1 MKYGISVSPALYDN
15 DLDAWIPE
23 RWALETIDVLEAN
36 MMAAFTVHRDFEQSF
51 AAFGDT
57 VNTRKPNSFT
67 AENKHRGDDVTD
79 QDATA
84 TNIPVRLNQ
93 HIHVSFTI
101 DDQDDTLSFADLT
114 EQYIKP
120 AGIAL
125 ADRVDKVVL
134 GQVYQFLGTQAG
146 VYGGMTKDNAVEG
159 IVNTKKEMN
168 KNLCPDDGMRFLAVG
183 TNSAAAMRQAAVF
196 HEADKAGSMEGL
208 IRGSLGTKFNFNL
221 WEGQNVPSLL
231 ADSSMGSGTIDEAL
245 GYPVGTTVLT
255 VADFG
260 ASEVVPG
267 QWITING
274 HAYHVIATDNATA
287 TELTLEYGLKA
298 VVANNDDIEVYDV
311 ATVDNASGYAV
322 DWSKRIVID
331 GVAGGSLQVGQMVT
345 FRDVGGT
352 VRNER
357 YAVVATDGTT
367 WMQLDR
373 PLERALANN
382 DFIDFGPAGGDF
394 NFAYHRNALTL
405 AIRPLKPVSA
415 GRGALSAVRSNR
427 GLTIRVTIGYDT
439 KAQKTRVTL
448 DFLAG
453 IKILDEDKGAVL
465 LG

>member
-1 MKYGISVSPALYDN
+1 MKYGILVRPALYDN
-15 DLDAWIPE
+15 NLDAWIPE

-36 MMAAFTVHRDFEQSF
+36 MMAAMTVHRDFEQSF

-84 TNIPVRLNQ
+84 TNIPVKLNQ
-93 HIHVSFTI
+93 HVHVSFTI
-101 DDQDDTLSFADLT
+101 DDQDDTLSFMELT

-125 ADRVDKVVL
+125 ADRIDKVVL
-134 GQVYQFLGTQAG
+134 GQVYQFLETQAG
-146 VYGGMTKDNAVEG
+146 TFAGMTKENAVEG

-168 KNLCPDDGMRFLAVG
+168 KNLCPDDGLRFLAVG

-196 HEADKAGSMEGL
+196 HEADKAGSVEGL

-221 WEGQNVPSLL
+221 WEGQNVSSLL
-231 ADSSMGSGTIDEAL
+231 GDVTTGLGEIDNASGYAA
-245 GYPVGTTVLT
+245 GTTVLT
-255 VADFG
+255 VDGFAAD
-260 ASEVVPG
+260 EVHPG
-267 QWITING
+267 QWVKING
-274 HAYHVIATDNATA
+274 HVYHVAATNNATA

-298 VVANNDDIEVYDV
+298 AVADNDDIIVYDK

-322 DWSKRIVID
+322 DWSKRIVIAD
-331 GVAGGSLQVGQMVT
+331 VSGGSLQVGQMVT

-357 YAVVATDGTT
+357 YSVVATDGTT

-382 DFIDFGPAGGDF
+382 DIIDFGPVGGDY

-405 AIRPLKPVSA
+405 AIRPLKPVSP

-453 IKILDEDKGAVL
+453 IKILDSAKGAVL